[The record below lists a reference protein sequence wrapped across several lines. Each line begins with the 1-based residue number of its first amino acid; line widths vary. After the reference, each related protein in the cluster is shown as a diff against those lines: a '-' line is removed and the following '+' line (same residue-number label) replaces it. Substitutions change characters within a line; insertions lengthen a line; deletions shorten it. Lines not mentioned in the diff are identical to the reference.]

1 MTLLP
6 AIKGFL
12 LMLSAI
18 VAIGPQNALLLRQAL
33 RREQVWLTASIFLF
47 GDVTM
52 VLLGGF
58 GIGRFLGRWPLA
70 KLLLT
75 ALGALYIFWFGVG
88 VFRQMLH
95 PKALAVDVA
104 SAGNSVVLGAL
115 AVTFL
120 NPHAIFDTIIFVG
133 STALQFQGV
142 PKMVFMLGA
151 ILGSATWFFGIA
163 WAGQPLATFLSRP
176 EVWRAIDGAIVVV
189 MFLISTTLAAEA
201 WRQWQSLRQGNFPR
215 TGPGHQLASRFIP
228 SSEITLM
235 RVKPPDSLRM

>member
-1 MTLLP
+1 MIFWP
-6 AIKGFL
+6 AIKGYL

-18 VAIGPQNALLLRQAL
+18 VAIGPQNALLLRQAS
-33 RREQVWLTASIFLF
+33 RREQAWVTASIFLF

-75 ALGALYIFWFGVG
+75 ALGALYILWFGVG

-95 PKALAVDVA
+95 PKALAVNA
-104 SAGNSVVLGAL
+104 APGENSVVLGAL

-120 NPHAIFDTIIFVG
+120 NPHAIFDTIILVG
-133 STALQFQGV
+133 ATALQFQGV
-142 PKMVFMLGA
+142 TKIIFMLGA
-151 ILGSATWFFGIA
+151 ILGSTTWFFGVA
-163 WAGQPLATFLSRP
+163 WAGQPLAPFLSRP
-176 EVWRAIDGAIVVV
+176 DVWRVIDGAIVVI

-201 WRQWQSLRQGNFPR
+201 WRQWQSLR
-215 TGPGHQLASRFIP
+215 
-228 SSEITLM
+228 
-235 RVKPPDSLRM
+235 